1 MAWNS
6 GLQIRVLDGS
16 DRGKVFSLDAQ
27 EMTLG
32 RALDPNENAP
42 GWVLFSE
49 PTVSRVHAILQW
61 KEAQRGYLLQHRSR
75 TNPTLVDGK
84 SVDQHLL
91 QPGQKV
97 QLGLLVFGVEAV
109 EIRTGRLGDAVQPP
123 PLRQP
128 NLKGPVLDALNDL
141 AEEKSRE
148 PMEGLAG
155 LADEAPARGRRQARS
170 TPGGLLLVAAQGP
183 DQGSRFPLRETLL
196 VLGRRLGPDDPRQ
209 SAGVLL
215 NDDSLPSEQ
224 ALLVWHDREYTYG
237 ILQSEGSPVPTRLRR
252 VLSGRPKEIVIGS
265 DLPTP
270 LYEGD
275 VIMVGQSSLVVRKVD
290 PSLEEDEEE
299 SLETRPRFGASP
311 KPSWPESREQ
321 RRGLGELDSGDS
333 KKPEGSRA
341 SLRTWRNKTGDE
353 APAPDHPGDSPRL
366 GSIEDSQDPGP
377 LRPRRMPGAPLEA
390 TPAKPLKPQSRPRS
404 IRTTPASSSG
414 APRKE
419 RPVAPAPPQEPPL
432 EMPAPPVRP
441 EPEPPAPPA
450 RRRARPTPPVVDAPE
465 EPLAMPPPPPRAPVQ
480 EPEEPLAMPPPRP
493 PVQPEA
499 PPAPLELEKPEAPPE
514 PGSLTPE
521 ALPGTTVETPE
532 EMPAVGG
539 IVPRGL
545 PAHLERSLRGG
556 RTAPESPPVE
566 APAADQPDVPL
577 FDPESFGSSTSAWR
591 HHSDFVV
598 GYLEGSRKGQ
608 KVDLLG
614 SEFSEDRVV
623 TIGSPGQRF
632 NDIEVDEAEISNDQ
646 AVLRYRSGRFTLV
659 NFRSEIQVNSLA
671 LGEGDEVV
679 LMTGDRIHLG
689 STVLI
694 FLERRVVEA
703 LRNLHLEILEG
714 VQADLGKS
722 FDLNKER
729 LMIGRGRNCDIR
741 LADPEVSRVHCVLVL
756 RNNRFFVQHRSETN
770 PTFVN
775 GISLLPGAE
784 RQVVVGDRIQVSSQ
798 TVLQFRTRS

>member
-1 MAWNS
+1 
-6 GLQIRVLDGS
+6 
-16 DRGKVFSLDAQ
+16 
-27 EMTLG
+27 
-32 RALDPNENAP
+32 
-42 GWVLFSE
+42 
-49 PTVSRVHAILQW
+49 
-61 KEAQRGYLLQHRSR
+61 
-75 TNPTLVDGK
+75 
-84 SVDQHLL
+84 
-91 QPGQKV
+91 
-97 QLGLLVFGVEAV
+97 
-109 EIRTGRLGDAVQPP
+109 
-123 PLRQP
+123 
-128 NLKGPVLDALNDL
+128 
-141 AEEKSRE
+141 
-148 PMEGLAG
+148 
-155 LADEAPARGRRQARS
+155 
-170 TPGGLLLVAAQGP
+170 
-183 DQGSRFPLRETLL
+183 
-196 VLGRRLGPDDPRQ
+196 
-209 SAGVLL
+209 
-215 NDDSLPSEQ
+215 
-224 ALLVWHDREYTYG
+224 
-237 ILQSEGSPVPTRLRR
+237 
-252 VLSGRPKEIVIGS
+252 
-265 DLPTP
+265 
-270 LYEGD
+270 
-275 VIMVGQSSLVVRKVD
+275 
-290 PSLEEDEEE
+290 
-299 SLETRPRFGASP
+299 
-311 KPSWPESREQ
+311 
-321 RRGLGELDSGDS
+321 
-333 KKPEGSRA
+333 
-341 SLRTWRNKTGDE
+341 
-353 APAPDHPGDSPRL
+353 
-366 GSIEDSQDPGP
+366 
-377 LRPRRMPGAPLEA
+377 
-390 TPAKPLKPQSRPRS
+390 
-404 IRTTPASSSG
+404 
-414 APRKE
+414 
-419 RPVAPAPPQEPPL
+419 
-432 EMPAPPVRP
+432 
-441 EPEPPAPPA
+441 
-450 RRRARPTPPVVDAPE
+450 
-465 EPLAMPPPPPRAPVQ
+465 
-480 EPEEPLAMPPPRP
+480 MPPPRP

>member
-16 DRGKVFSLDAQ
+16 DRGKVFPLDAQ

-32 RALDPNENAP
+32 RALDPNEAAP
-42 GWVLFSE
+42 GWVLFAE
-49 PTVSRVHAILQW
+49 PTVSRIHATLKW
-61 KEAQRGYLLQHRSR
+61 NEAKRGYLLQHKSR
-75 TNPTLVDGK
+75 TNPTLVDGR
-84 SVDQHLL
+84 SVDQNFL

-109 EIRTGRLGDAVQPP
+109 EVRTGRLGDAVQTPP
-123 PLRQP
+123 QRRP
-128 NLKGPVLDALNDL
+128 NLKGPVMDALNDL

-155 LADEAPARGRRQARS
+155 LADEAPSRGRRASRS
-170 TPGGLLLVAAQGP
+170 FPGGLQLVAAQGP
-183 DQGSRFPLRETLL
+183 DQGTRFPLRETLL

-215 NDDSLPSEQ
+215 EDESLPSEQ
-224 ALLVWHDREYTYG
+224 ALLVWQDREYTYG

-252 VLSGRPKEIVIGS
+252 VMSGRPKEIVIGV

-275 VIMVGQSSLVVRKVD
+275 VIMIGQSSLVVRKID
-290 PSLEEDEEE
+290 PNLEGEDEEVEE
-299 SLETRPRFGASP
+299 SPEDRTRFGQ
-311 KPSWPESREQ
+311 PSGPGWPESREQ
-321 RRGLGELDSGDS
+321 RRGLGDLETPVPQKAGS
-333 KKPEGSRA
+333 SRA
-341 SLRTWRNKTGDE
+341 SLRTWRDKSAEE
-353 APAPDHPGDSPRL
+353 AAEVAPSKEPRRPVSL
-366 GSIEDSQDPGP
+366 EDSRDPGP
-377 LRPRRMPGAPLEA
+377 LRPRRMPGAPVDP
-390 TPAKPLKPQSRPRS
+390 PASRPLKPQSRPRS
-404 IRTTPASSSG
+404 IQASPATP
-414 APRKE
+414 
-419 RPVAPAPPQEPPL
+419 PPEPPPPPPPPPEPPL
-432 EMPAPPVRP
+432 EMPAPAAT
-441 EPEPPAPPA
+441 PEPPARPA
-450 RRRARPTPPVVDAPE
+450 RRRPRQARPVVETPE
-465 EPLAMPPPPPRAPVQ
+465 EPLAMPPPAPREPVE

-493 PVQPEA
+493 AARPEIQP
-499 PPAPLELEKPEAPPE
+499 LPPE
-514 PGSLTPE
+514 ERLEPE
-521 ALPGTTVETPE
+521 PIALQAPASEPAISVETPE
-532 EMPAVGG
+532 ESPAVGG

-545 PAHLERSLRGG
+545 PPHLERSLRGG
-556 RTAPESPPVE
+556 QPTP
-566 APAADQPDVPL
+566 APAPAKPPATGEPDVPL

-632 NDIEVDEAEISNDQ
+632 NDIEVDETEIANDQ

-689 STVLI
+689 NTVLI

-703 LRNLHLEILEG
+703 LRNLHLEIVEG

-722 FDLNKER
+722 YDLNKER

-756 RNNRFFVQHRSETN
+756 RNNRFYVQHRSETN

-784 RQVVVGDRIQVSSQ
+784 RQVVVGDRIQVSSN